1 MDYILVTPIDSP
13 RNRWQEAFPD
23 GSIYARAEQLD
34 NLTAGQR
41 RIVWYD
47 GSQLPASERFEQ
59 LGKVVALGGLVVVM
73 AADPKEDE
81 AYEALNSGAMGY
93 CHLLAV
99 PAQLKEIATVVEH
112 GGVWVGP
119 ELMQR
124 VLKMAVRVTPGEP
137 NVEYALNELT
147 SRELMVAREVG
158 QGASNK
164 EIAEHLEITERTV
177 KAHLSAIFDK
187 LGVRDRVQLA
197 LAINNIP
204 TNTTIN

>member
-1 MDYILVTPIDSP
+1 MDHILVTPTDSP
-13 RNRWQEAFPD
+13 RDRWQEAFPD
-23 GSIYARAEQLD
+23 GAIHARAEQLD
-34 NLTAGQR
+34 NLTAGQH

-47 GSQLPASERFEQ
+47 GSQVAASERAKKLSQ
-59 LGKVVALGGLVVVM
+59 VVALGGLVVVM

-81 AYEALNSGAMGY
+81 AYEALNCGAMGY

-99 PAQLKEIATVVEH
+99 PEQLIEIATVVEH

-124 VLKMAVRVTPGEP
+124 VLKMAVRITPAEP
-137 NVEYALNELT
+137 SVEFALNELT
-147 SRELMVAREVG
+147 SRELMVAREIG
-158 QGASNK
+158 QGASNR

-177 KAHLSAIFDK
+177 KAHLSAIFEK

-197 LAINNIP
+197 LAVNNIS
-204 TNTTIN
+204 TNATIN